1 MKKIFL
7 NFIFFLIL
15 FSFPFKIYGFQFF
28 KYQGNPLTINFIDN
42 YAYNL
47 QVDIYQKDS
56 LGCHGIAT
64 ARRSSENYFSLVK
77 IDSFDCKN
85 WQMTKEILNI
95 GQSISNP
102 RLFIDDNGEK
112 TLFFAKMDSNDFY
125 RIYSSNCDQDL
136 NCSLNINLVLEPNK
150 NDQKEK
156 NGYFAPYVL
165 KENGTYYMFYG
176 VWGSDGFKIRLAYSD
191 NLQTWQKCG
200 SDLLTGGVDGP
211 FPLIKDGSL
220 YLFYHKSDASGI
232 KLSKAG
238 LPLSCNLNFQ
248 DLGYQLSRG
257 IDYDSNHLIFPS
269 VLADGEN
276 LKLFYTGLSYYNSW
290 RLNLA
295 CTDQNCY
302 FNLPTPTPTP
312 TSTPTPTPTPTKT
325 PIVVIPGFMASWN
338 KRAILHNENVSQAD
352 WKIAS
357 FVKEYNGIIKTL
369 KNLGYQENENL
380 FLFAYDWRKPILD
393 VVEDLNDFI
402 TNHQPLATSHFF
414 IVGHSLGGLV
424 GRIFTQ
430 KYPEKVEKIIS
441 VGSPHRGV
449 VQVYKPLE
457 AGEIDRENT
466 FLWLAQK
473 MILVLNK
480 TTLEPD
486 RLTLKKRFPVL
497 TDLFPT
503 FDFLKDE
510 SGQFLSTNNLTIKN
524 DLLNLYN
531 QSFFDI
537 FSKFIAIYGE
547 KDAQT
552 PSGYTIKK
560 PDLINQVLGNYQD
573 GQPIETIKDLGD
585 YTVPNFSANQDTD
598 SEKLVFDH
606 GEIIYE
612 KEAIKKILNLLN
624 INFNEEDVIQGEK
637 TKIDTSLIFLIRSP
651 ATMTAINNNNI
662 YSEDEGI
669 IFIPDA
675 KSGDYKLEVLGND
688 LGKYQLI
695 VGQISENNDIWEL
708 IDGEITQIEPEPQ
721 KDSYL
726 ISYDEKTAIPVI
738 PSPTPTQTPTLTPI
752 LTITPTAI
760 PTPTPTN
767 VLTITISP
775 TITSTITPTPTSSQN
790 QGLTQA
796 SSSSSNTSNQNNISI
811 PSPTP
816 TVVLFS
822 QNITKENNVNEPEV
836 LGEKTE
842 VKKDNPE
849 LRNPIK
855 SQKNNKTIFI
865 VLGLV
870 AGLSLFGFVFWSGL
884 KARFKED

>member
-28 KYQGNPLTINFIDN
+28 KYQSNPLTINFIDN

-47 QVDIYQKDS
+47 QVDIYLKDS

-95 GQSISNP
+95 GQDISNP
-102 RLFIDDNGEK
+102 RLFINDSGER
-112 TLFFAKMDSNDFY
+112 TLFFAKLNDNGFY
-125 RIYSSNCDQDL
+125 QIYSTSCDQDL
-136 NCSLNINLVLEPNK
+136 NCSSNINLVLDPNK
-150 NDQKEK
+150 DDQKEK

-165 KENGTYYMFYG
+165 KDNSNYYLFYG
-176 VWGSDGFKIRLAYSD
+176 VWGNDGFKIRLAYSD
-191 NLQTWQKCG
+191 NLQSWQKCG
-200 SDLLTGGVDGP
+200 NDLLTGGVDGP
-211 FPLIKDGSL
+211 FPLIKDQYL
-220 YLFYHKSDASGI
+220 YLFYHKSDATGI
-232 KLSKAG
+232 KLSKAA

-257 IDYDSNHLIFPS
+257 TDYDANHLIFPS
-269 VLADGEN
+269 VLVDGEN
-276 LKLFYTGLSYYNSW
+276 LKLFYSGLANSAW
-290 RLNLA
+290 KFNLA
-295 CTDQNCY
+295 CTDKDCN
-302 FNLPTPTPTP
+302 FNLITPTPTP
-312 TSTPTPTPTPTKT
+312 TLVPTKT
-325 PIVVIPGFMASWN
+325 PIIIIPGFMASWN

-357 FVKEYNGIIKTL
+357 FVKEYNGLIETL

-393 VVEDLNDFI
+393 IVEDLTDFI
-402 TNHQPLATSHFF
+402 TNHQPLTTSHFF

-430 KYPEKVEKIIS
+430 KYPDKVEKIIS

-449 VQVYKPLE
+449 IQVYKPLE

-466 FLWLAQK
+466 FLWLAEK
-473 MILVLNK
+473 LVLVLNK
-480 TTLEPD
+480 SNIEPD
-486 RLTLKKRFPVL
+486 RETIKKLFPISL
-497 TDLFPT
+497 DLFPT

-510 SGQFLSTNNLTIKN
+510 NGQLLSTNNLVIKN
-524 DLLNLYN
+524 DLLNLYDQN
-531 QSFFDI
+531 FSDI
-537 FSKFIAIYGE
+537 FPKFISVYGE
-547 KDAQT
+547 KDSQT
-552 PSGYTIKK
+552 PVGYKIKQ
-560 PDLINQVLGNYQD
+560 PDLVNQILGNYQD

-585 YTVPNFSANQDTD
+585 YIVPNFSANQDAD

-612 KEAIKKILNLLN
+612 KEAIKKILSLLN
-624 INFNEEDVIQGEK
+624 ISFHETDIVQGEK

-651 ATMTAINNNNI
+651 ATMTVINNNNI

-669 IFIPDA
+669 IFIPEA

-695 VGQISENNDIWEL
+695 IGQISENNDVWES
-708 IDGEITQIEPEPQ
+708 IDGEITQIQPEPQ

-738 PSPTPTQTPTLTPI
+738 PSPTQIPTQTPI
-752 LTITPTAI
+752 LTIIPSTPTL
-760 PTPTPTN
+760 TN
-767 VLTITISP
+767 VPTITIP
-775 TITSTITPTPTSSQN
+775 PTITPTITPIPTSSQN
-790 QGLTQA
+790 QNQTQ
-796 SSSSSNTSNQNNISI
+796 SSSTSSNTSNQNNISI
-811 PSPTP
+811 PPSTP

-822 QNITKENNVNEPEV
+822 QNITKENSTNDSEV

-842 VKKDNPE
+842 VKKDNQE
-849 LRNPIK
+849 LKNPIK
-855 SQKNNKTIFI
+855 NQKNNKSIFI
-865 VLGLV
+865 ILAVVGELSLV
-870 AGLSLFGFVFWSGL
+870 AWFGL
-884 KARFKED
+884 KARFRGD